1 MIYFNEK
8 IKYQNYKKIEQF
20 HLIVVIIIIILIKI
34 LILIKDKNE
43 INIIKK
49 LINLFKILKIVGQ
62 VKILCLFIVFLINN
76 YIV

>member
-20 HLIVVIIIIILIKI
+20 HLIVVIIIIILI
-34 LILIKDKNE
+34 LILIKNKNE